1 MYLAWKFK
9 RREKQGK
16 KFRKK
21 GEICTSKKSLIIVHI
36 YYATVKVKPNVPT
49 PGATN
54 DTVHYL

>member
-1 MYLAWKFK
+1 MEV
-9 RREKQGK
+9 EKITKAGLRIQ
-16 KFRKK
+16 KK
-21 GEICTSKKSLIIVHI
+21 GDICTSETSLVIVHI